1 MTPFTPL
8 VLLLVAGFAAAR
20 QCSNF
25 LIPVEIQARQGQFK
39 QVPVESNLDVGA
51 FATKFTEFQK
61 NYTATLLEGYQTL
74 SGTFNISAQYC
85 HPDSGSS
92 GTIQVLNH
100 GIGFDKTYWDLEY
113 NNYNYSYVD
122 TALKSG
128 YSTLAIDRFGIGN
141 SSHGDPLN
149 EIQAQAEVEALNALT
164 TKLRKGDIE
173 QIKNAYNKVVHVG
186 HSFGSVQSFW
196 LSALYPNNT
205 DGVILTG
212 YSGAASFLPYIVAGW
227 NLHSARLNQ
236 PLRFGNASN
245 AATSKMAAKY
255 HLEKDMV
262 NGLQKLLVKTGVD
275 LTAEDLKGI
284 VISTE
289 VLDLITGYNTSIVSY
304 DYPCGYMASSDLTA
318 LQYAFLYPGKFDMDL
333 AIQGEQTKQPV
344 TTGELL
350 TIGSAPKSSPFSGP
364 VLVLTGEHDV
374 PFCGGNCYGQV
385 PGTNTST
392 IPQDVALAYPAA
404 STFEAY
410 IQPST
415 GHGINFHHNAT
426 AAYEVVQ
433 AFLAKN
439 GLSAR
444 TRA

>member
-1 MTPFTPL
+1 MVPLKPL
-8 VLLLVAGFAAAR
+8 VPVLLAGFAAAR

-25 LIPVEIQARQGQFK
+25 LIPVEINSRQGQFK

-61 NYTATLLEGYQTL
+61 NYTATLLEGYRTF
-74 SGTFNISAQYC
+74 SGSFKVSAQYC
-85 HPDSGSS
+85 RPDSGSS
-92 GTIQVLNH
+92 DTIQVLSH

-113 NNYNYSYVD
+113 KNYAYSYVN
-122 TALKSG
+122 TALKAG

-149 EIQAQAEVEALNALT
+149 EIQAQAEVEALNAVT
-164 TKLRKGDIE
+164 TKLRKGEIAH
-173 QIKNAYNKVVHVG
+173 INRAYNKVIHVG

-196 LSALYPNNT
+196 LSAIYPNNT

-245 AATSKMAAKY
+245 AGINKLSAKY
-255 HLEKDMV
+255 SLDK
-262 NGLQKLLVKTGVD
+262 NISIGLQKLLGKAGVD
-275 LTAEDLKGI
+275 LSSEDLMGI
-284 VISTE
+284 VTSTE
-289 VLDLITGYNTSIVSY
+289 LLDLITGYNTSVISY
-304 DYPCGYMASSDLTA
+304 DYPCGYMTSSDLIA
-318 LQYAFLYPGKFDMDL
+318 LQYAFLYPGRFDVDF

-350 TIGSAPKSSPFSGP
+350 TIGSAPKSSPFTGP
-364 VLVLTGEHDV
+364 VFVITGEHDV

-392 IPQDVALAYPAA
+392 IPQGVAMSYPAA
-404 STFEAY
+404 SKFDAY

-415 GHGINFHHNAT
+415 GHGINFHFNAT
-426 AAYEVVQ
+426 AAYEVIQ
-433 AFLAKN
+433 TFLSSN
-439 GLSAR
+439 GLAAG
-444 TRA
+444 T